1 MATSKKQEQNPNH
14 RASRDLGKLGE
25 KAKKSKLTFSD
36 LIIPIGAGV
45 ILLLLSF
52 FLFLPMIRTA
62 RESQDELKKVR
73 ADIEHL
79 EHVKTSLDEID
90 DTQVVNDLVM
100 VKRVIPKVL
109 QVADFVYYID
119 NLAGSKDLT
128 AGDLSVSDR
137 LASNGVTSTLSYS
150 GSYDDVLDL
159 VDEIHD
165 YSPYLVILRDIE
177 LSGGSSNWT
186 VDFEITGYYM
196 PDQEGRIDFYQPF
209 TKYTN
214 FSDIMDEFSIKV
226 QKLDEIE

>member
-1 MATSKKQEQNPNH
+1 MARSKKQEQNPNH

-25 KAKKSKLTFSD
+25 KAKKSKLTLSD

-62 RESQDELKKVR
+62 RESQDELKKVK

-90 DTQVVNDLVM
+90 DTQIVNDLVM
-100 VKRVIPKVL
+100 VKRVIPRVL
-109 QVADFVYYID
+109 HVADFVYYID
-119 NLAGSKDLT
+119 NLANSKELEPEE
-128 AGDLSVSDR
+128 LSVSDR
-137 LASNGVTSTLSYS
+137 LSTNGVSSNLSYS
-150 GSYDDVLDL
+150 GSYNDVLDL

-165 YSPYLVILRDIE
+165 YSPYLVILRNIE
-177 LSGGSSNWT
+177 LSGGNDNWT
-186 VDFEITGYYM
+186 VEFEITGYYM
-196 PDQEGRIDFYQPF
+196 PDQERRVDFYQPF

>member
-1 MATSKKQEQNPNH
+1 MAGSKKQEQNPNP
-14 RASRDLGKLGE
+14 RASRDLGKVGE
-25 KAKKSKLTFSD
+25 KAKKSRLTISD

-45 ILLLLSF
+45 ILLLLSL
-52 FLFLPMIRTA
+52 FLFVPMIRTA
-62 RESQDELKKVR
+62 RESQAELKKVNS
-73 ADIEHL
+73 DIEHL

-90 DTQVVNDLVM
+90 DTQIVNDLVM

-119 NLAGSKDLT
+119 NLANSKNLS
-128 AGDLSVSDR
+128 AGELSVSDR
-137 LASNGVTSTLSYS
+137 LASNGVTSSLSYS

-165 YSPYLVILRDIE
+165 YSPYLVILRNIE
-177 LSGGSSNWT
+177 LSGGSNNWT
-186 VDFEITGYYM
+186 VEFEITGYYM
-196 PDQEGRIDFYQPF
+196 PEQEKKIDFYQPF